1 MSAENAVAI
10 TDNNKAEEHCN
21 DLLTRKL
28 RYKETEN
35 QIKRRNSFNV
45 IFGISQRF
53 TWKFTKESIRE
64 KNHMNVNFV
73 TRVLRVLVIWLDTE
87 DFGNDT
93 IFVFCIHWIK
103 VARMFKIDTKPSF
116 VKWWKSANSVS
127 VNDKVCRAKTKIT
140 IWENLILSKQFE
152 LWLTAEG
159 GVNSFCHPCHSP
171 S

>member
-1 MSAENAVAI
+1 MEKI
-10 TDNNKAEEHCN
+10 M
-21 DLLTRKL
+21 
-28 RYKETEN
+28 
-35 QIKRRNSFNV
+35 QILV
-45 IFGISQRF
+45 I
-53 TWKFTKESIRE
+53 WKFTKEYIRE

-73 TRVLRVLVIWLDTE
+73 TRDLRVLVIWLNTE
-87 DFGNDT
+87 DFWNDT

-103 VARMFKIDTKPSF
+103 VARMFKIDTKPSI
-116 VKWWKSANSVS
+116 VKWLKSANSVS
-127 VNDKVCRAKTKIT
+127 VNVKVRRAKTKIT